1 MNINPEVEKTIANMN
16 FHWDHLKLF
25 LTLLNC
31 TFEKD
36 KLALCMLTATLSRFH
51 LLKSYTNRFS
61 VRIIAFR
68 FPRETR
74 AAVKRL
80 YTFPLLD
87 IRTYIVTNI

>member
-16 FHWDHLKLF
+16 FHWDLLKLF

-51 LLKSYTNRFS
+51 LLKSYTKPFFCKNYGFS
-61 VRIIAFR
+61 FSQRNKGCCEKALHIS
-68 FPRETR
+68 
-74 AAVKRL
+74 
-80 YTFPLLD
+80 
-87 IRTYIVTNI
+87 IVGY